1 MVFLH
6 IGATKVDNKVPFG
19 VHVNICTNELW
30 NLQKSWSQG
39 SIFLG
44 FHGNSSALIEHS
56 QQRVDIQW
64 ICSLFKQAN
73 PQNYVPINL
82 TKFFNSMYLINQEF
96 NYFTKH
102 VILLFCK
109 MHSMKE
115 KGQFENYQNL
125 VHVKMFPCVLE

>member
-6 IGATKVDNKVPFG
+6 IGATKVDNKVSFG

-39 SIFLG
+39 FIFLG

-96 NYFTKH
+96 NYFTYKH

-109 MHSMKE
+109 MYSMKE
-115 KGQFENYQNL
+115 KGQFENY
-125 VHVKMFPCVLE
+125 